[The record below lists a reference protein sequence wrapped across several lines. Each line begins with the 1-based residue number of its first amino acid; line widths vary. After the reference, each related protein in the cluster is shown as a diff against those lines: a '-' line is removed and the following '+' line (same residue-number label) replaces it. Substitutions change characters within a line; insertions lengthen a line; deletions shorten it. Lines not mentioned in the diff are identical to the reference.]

1 MLLEADAMAGP
12 VHEVLAETR
21 FVDDPARSTV
31 DTTAELADLSRD
43 HPGGLRLGND
53 PVDFRQL
60 PRGFAGENGP
70 RDIRAIALQRP
81 AEIAYDGFPGLDD
94 TLAGLVVRA
103 R

>member
-43 HPGGLRLGND
+43 HPSGLGLGND
-53 PVDFRQL
+53 SVDFRQL
-60 PRGFAGENGP
+60 PRRFAGKNCP
-70 RDIRAIALQRP
+70 CDIRAITVKRS